1 MNIQQAI
8 NTVIEGN
15 NLNRDD
21 MTTVMRSVMSGE
33 ATPSQVAGL
42 LVALRMKG
50 EVVDEISAAASVMR
64 ELSTKVNVT
73 SENLVDTCGTG
84 GDAKGTFN
92 VSTTAAFVVAAAGA
106 RVAKHGNRSVSSKSG
121 SADLLEKAGVNLQL
135 TPEQVAK
142 CIEELGI
149 GFLFAPA
156 HHSAMKHAIGP
167 RKELGIRTIFNLLG
181 PLTNP
186 ANAPHQ
192 VLGVFSSEWVEPLAK
207 VLQSLGSKHVL
218 VVHADDGLD
227 EISIN
232 SDTQVAELID
242 GEVKNYS
249 ISPEQFG
256 MQKISLE
263 EIVASD
269 VSESLQIV
277 NNVFENQAGAALDI
291 VRLNA
296 GAAIYAS
303 DKAASLEEGIVQ
315 ATNVIENGAAK
326 NKFQQYI
333 EFTKSMS

>member
-15 NLNRDD
+15 NLTKEE
-21 MTTVMRSVMSGE
+21 MTTVMRCVMSGE
-33 ATPSQVAGL
+33 ATPAQVAGL

-50 EVVDEISAAASVMR
+50 EVVEELTAAASVMR
-64 ELSTKVNVT
+64 ELSTKVEVA

-121 SADLLEKAGVNLQL
+121 SADLLEAAGVNLQL
-135 TPEQVAK
+135 NAEQVAS
-142 CIEELGI
+142 CIEQIGI

-167 RKELGIRTIFNLLG
+167 RKELGTRTMFNLLG

-192 VLGVFSSEWVEPLAK
+192 VLGVFSAQWVEPLAK

-218 VVHADDGLD
+218 VVHAEDGLD
-227 EISIN
+227 EISIA
-232 SDTQVAELID
+232 SDTQIAELKD
-242 GEVKNYS
+242 GEVTCYR
-249 ISPEQFG
+249 ISPQQFG
-256 MQKISLE
+256 IEMGSLTD
-263 EIVASD
+263 IVAKD
-269 VSESLQIV
+269 VSESLDIV
-277 NNVFENQAGAALDI
+277 NSVFDNHAGAALDI
-291 VRLNA
+291 VKLNA

-303 DKAASLEEGIVQ
+303 DKTASLKEGVALAAQ
-315 ATNVIENGAAK
+315 VIAEGAAK
-326 NKFQQYI
+326 SKFQDYI
-333 EFTKSMS
+333 KLTKSMS